1 MGNGLFKK
9 YFNGLDGCTLVSP
22 AADREWESWRRR
34 TRVADGMLNA

>member
-1 MGNGLFKK
+1 MGNRLVEK
-9 YFNGLDGCTLVSP
+9 YFNGLDGTLVSP